1 MQFTMS
7 TLDVLY
13 ISLSAGFVVLVGY
26 LVFLI
31 KRVSRTLD
39 RLDPVID
46 NLHDT
51 TGDIRHLK
59 DSAKSTFF
67 TAASTLLGLFVGRK
81 K

>member
-1 MQFTMS
+1 MS
-7 TLDVLY
+7 TLDILY
-13 ISLSAGFVVLVGY
+13 ISLSVGFLLLVGY

-31 KRVSRTLD
+31 KRVNKTLD

-46 NLHDT
+46 NLQDT

-59 DSAKSTFF
+59 DTAKSTFWE
-67 TAASTLLGLFVGRK
+67 AASTLLGLFLGRK